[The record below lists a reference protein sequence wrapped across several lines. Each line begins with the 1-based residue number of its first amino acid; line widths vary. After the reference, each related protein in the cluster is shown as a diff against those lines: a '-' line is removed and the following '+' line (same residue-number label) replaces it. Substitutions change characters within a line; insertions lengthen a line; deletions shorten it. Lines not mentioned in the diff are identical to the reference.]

1 MPKITY
7 IAADGSEH
15 IVDAEEGLSA
25 MEAAVQNLVR
35 GIDGDCGGV
44 AACGTCHV
52 YVDPAWFDK
61 TGPAQAD
68 AEKHM
73 LELSDNVQPN
83 SRLACQIR
91 IRAEL
96 DGLILRMPQG
106 QH

>member
-7 IAADGSEH
+7 VTADGSES
-15 IVDAEEGLSA
+15 VVEVAEGLSA
-25 MEAAVQNLVR
+25 MEGAVQNLVR

-52 YVDPAWFDK
+52 YVDPAWFEK
-61 TGPAQAD
+61 IGPAQAD
-68 AEKHM
+68 IEKHM

-83 SRLACQIR
+83 SRLACQIKV
-91 IRAEL
+91 RADL
-96 DGLILRMPQG
+96 DGLILHMPQG